1 VFIRSEAL
9 FSRGETGGVY
19 DRGRVTEPRGKPGRP
34 PLDKD
39 DPSVTVTVSLP
50 SKQYDELYTRA
61 QRADVSIPE
70 IIRRHLRRP
79 EKPQ

>member
-1 VFIRSEAL
+1 MRA
-9 FSRGETGGVY
+9 RDGAHAN
-19 DRGRVTEPRGKPGRP
+19 PGRP

-50 SKQYDELYTRA
+50 SKTFDELCTRA

-70 IIRRHLRRP
+70 IIRRDLGALLRRLREP
-79 EKPQ
+79 EKPR